1 MSENPRFAV
10 LEDRGV
16 LSVSGPDR
24 VSFLQ
29 GLVSNDVE
37 KAGPETA
44 VYAALLTPQGKY
56 LHDFFIV
63 EGENEAG
70 DEDENEAGD
79 EGARA
84 LLLDCERAGIGELM
98 KRLSLYKLRADVTLK
113 DRSDDLAVVALFGD
127 GWASWARNAGLP
139 DGPGAA
145 MAFGEVGVVYSDPRL
160 AAIGGRAVVLANG
173 SEMNF
178 EMADFKAAD
187 AADYDQLRLT
197 LGLPDASRDLIA
209 EKSTLLESGFD
220 ELNGVDWDKGCYMG
234 QELTAR
240 TKYRGLVKK
249 RLMPVAFDGPPPQ
262 PGTPVMRGDKE
273 IGEVRSSLMTGD
285 GGIGLAL
292 IRLDAL
298 ENSADLKA
306 GDVAVSPSKPDWAEF

>member
-16 LSVSGPDR
+16 LSVSGQDR

-29 GLVSNDVE
+29 GLVSNDIE
-37 KAGPETA
+37 KAGPGCA

-56 LHDFFIV
+56 LYDFFVV
-63 EGENEAG
+63 EAGEAG
-70 DEDENEAGD
+70 D
-79 EGARA
+79 A
-84 LLLDCERAGIGELM
+84 LLLDCERAGLDGLM
-98 KRLSLYKLRADVTLK
+98 RRLSLYKLRADVTFK
-113 DRSDDLAVVALFGD
+113 DRSGEWAVAAVFGS
-127 GWASWARNAGLP
+127 GSIE
-139 DGPGAA
+139 AA
-145 MAFGEVGVVYSDPRL
+145 IEGTAVFADPRL
-160 AAIGGRAVVLANG
+160 AKAGVRCILPKAEARAILEKAG
-173 SEMNF
+173 F
-178 EMADFKAAD
+178 DPADE
-187 AADYDQLRLT
+187 ADYDQFRLT
-197 LGLPDASRDLIA
+197 LGLPDGSRDLIA

-249 RLMPVAFDGPPPQ
+249 RLMPVAFDGPPPE
-262 PGTPVMRGDKE
+262 PGTPVMLGGKE
-273 IGEVRSSLMTGD
+273 AGEVRSAVATEK

-292 IRLDAL
+292 LRLDAL

-306 GDVAVSPSKPDWAEF
+306 GGLKVSPSKPDWAEF